1 MENSRRQYGR
11 GLGQVK
17 SQSESAAG
25 QFVLRLFLD
34 PTTSIDSAACQG
46 VSWDLLLSMARKNVL
61 VVRTWEL
68 LCKKGG
74 TPGDEFAR
82 VAEEE
87 NERIGATI
95 DLIEAVGEVCEDAR
109 IPFMFTKAFSHY
121 PDMGHDVD
129 LLVLDHAG
137 DADQIIAGR
146 IRMHPASSS
155 LVNKVAGKTDYAVD
169 GYPSPLEIHHGRL
182 GQVGEHRAYAES
194 LLQRRRPI
202 KISGITTYVPR
213 REDEVIIQVLQRVYA
228 HRSMRLSNVIGVIQT
243 IRESLDW
250 DYIISTTQ
258 ELGVFEGLRFLIGSL
273 HRLCLQLFGED
284 TLDPAVVRLLGDGT
298 SRDMKLH
305 DGQYRFARSVVV
317 GLYARKL
324 RQDLNTGRW
333 GSAGRLCLLPPLAIM
348 AGARTIARRGRSK

>member
-1 MENSRRQYGR
+1 M
-11 GLGQVK
+11 K

-25 QFVLRLFLD
+25 QFALRLFLD
-34 PTTSIDSAACQG
+34 PTTDLDSAARQG
-46 VSWDLLLSMARKNVL
+46 VSWDVLLSVARKNVL

-87 NERIGATI
+87 RARIGATV
-95 DLIEAVGEVCEDAR
+95 DLIEAVGKVCEDAS

-129 LLVLDHAG
+129 LLVLDRAG

-155 LVNKVAGKTDYAVD
+155 LVNKVAGKTDYAVV

-182 GQVGEHRAYAES
+182 GQVGEHGAYAES
-194 LLQRRRPI
+194 LLQQRRAI
-202 KISGITTYVPR
+202 NMSSITTYVPR

-228 HRSMRLSNVIGVIQT
+228 HRSMRLSNVIGVIQA

-250 DYIISTTQ
+250 DYVISTTQ
-258 ELGVFEGLRFLIGSL
+258 ELGVFEGLRFLIGNL
-273 HRLCLQLFGED
+273 NRLCLELLGED
-284 TLDPAVVRLLGDGT
+284 TLDPPVARLLGAGT
-298 SRDMKLH
+298 SRSMKLQ
-305 DGQYRFARSVVV
+305 DGRYHFSRSAVI

-324 RQDLNTGRW
+324 RTDLSTGRW

-348 AGARTIARRGRSK
+348 AGARTIAQGRGK